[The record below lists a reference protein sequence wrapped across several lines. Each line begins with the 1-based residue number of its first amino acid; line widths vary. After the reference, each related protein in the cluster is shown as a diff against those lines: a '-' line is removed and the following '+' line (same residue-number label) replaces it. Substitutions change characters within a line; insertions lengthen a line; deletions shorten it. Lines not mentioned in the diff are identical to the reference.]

1 MGSFYEI
8 VITFYQLSHKVG
20 TQRQSSHAIIG
31 EGKIDCFSAREEPIV
46 DQFGIA
52 NGWINK

>member
-52 NGWINK
+52 NG